1 MATAPKV
8 LLILSEN
15 WTLLGPRDLNT
26 LVRWSQE
33 AEDAGVDGIMI
44 SEHIVLT
51 GVAGANGVMANPRE
65 YAMPGNQDPFMPW
78 PSSLVLMS
86 AIASVTSRLRLVG
99 GAVITPLRHPL
110 MLAREYGTLDIISEG
125 RLVILPTVSWH
136 EEEYRA
142 LGIPFNKRGAILDEQ
157 LAALANIWAGSPA
170 DFHGQFFDFEDVY
183 LEPKAWRPEGPR
195 LWFGGHKLPG
205 KVLERL
211 VKYGHGW
218 NPLGVPEPSESQ
230 LLADA
235 LTAAGRDISEIELV
249 GGARAVFPDND
260 SVADIG
266 RALADVPDQMAQGFS
281 TICVKPSMF
290 TDDPAAMGAFCRDVV
305 RRMEAFAS

>member
-1 MATAPKV
+1 MATAKA

-15 WTLLGPRDLNT
+15 WTLLGPRDLNA
-26 LVRWSQE
+26 LVRWARE
-33 AEDAGVDGIMI
+33 AEDAGIDGVMI

-51 GVAGANGVMANPRE
+51 GAAGANGIMDNPRD

-78 PSSLVLMS
+78 PNSLVLLS
-86 AIASVTSRLRLVG
+86 AIAAVTTRLRLVG

-110 MLAREYGTLDIISEG
+110 MLAREFGTLDIVSEG

-136 EEEYRA
+136 ADEYAA

-157 LAALANIWAGSPA
+157 LAALAQVWAHSPA
-170 DFHGQFFDFEDVY
+170 EFHGEFFDFEDVY

-195 LWFGGHKLPG
+195 LWFGGQTLHG

-218 NPLGVPEPSESQ
+218 NPLGVPAANEVA

-235 LTAAGRDISEIELV
+235 LRQAGRDIADIEMV
-249 GGARAVFPDND
+249 GGARATFPDNN

-266 RALADVPDQMAQGFS
+266 RALESVPDQITQGFT

-290 TDDPAAMGAFCRDVV
+290 IDDPADMGKFCRDVV
-305 RRMEAFAS
+305 RRLEAMSS